1 MAAIITD
8 QIRILN
14 AKNFV
19 AGVASTAIVFDM
31 VIPSD
36 SWLRDSDITQPAVAT
51 VCGLSTGDYF
61 IVRNSNTGP
70 SYGVT
75 SLQSDNSIC
84 GVGTTAIDNIYRVA
98 HHYSYTGDA
107 IGFGNTTMVQVVASV
122 SSIDGV
128 TAVGSSS
135 FYGEYSW
142 GRIILSSRAK
152 SQSFTVNT
160 TSGISGIETGPVLQR
175 VKPLRIENYDT

>member
-1 MAAIITD
+1 
-8 QIRILN
+8 
-14 AKNFV
+14 
-19 AGVASTAIVFDM
+19 
-31 VIPSD
+31 
-36 SWLRDSDITQPAVAT
+36 
-51 VCGLSTGDYF
+51 
-61 IVRNSNTGP
+61 
-70 SYGVT
+70 
-75 SLQSDNSIC
+75 
-84 GVGTTAIDNIYRVA
+84 
-98 HHYSYTGDA
+98 
-107 IGFGNTTMVQVVASV
+107 MVQVVASV

-142 GRIILSSRAK
+142 GRVILSSRAK